1 MPTVYDIPIKILIA
15 EIADILK
22 KDYDQQIS
30 PLEWIQLVKAGVH
43 KENPPEMEDWWFI
56 RCASILRKL
65 YSHDII
71 GINKLRNIYGGR
83 KRRGPKPNKFKK
95 ASGAIIRN
103 ALKQLQNAGLVEI
116 VDKRGRKLTP
126 SGRSLLD
133 RTATQLKLKLQREEI
148 PALSKY

>member
-1 MPTVYDIPIKILIA
+1 MPTLYDVPSKILIA

-22 KDYDQQIS
+22 KDYEITAPNWIS
-30 PLEWIQLVKAGVH
+30 VVKAGVH
-43 KENPPEMEDWWFI
+43 KENPPEDTEYWWYI
-56 RCASILRKL
+56 RCASILRKI
-65 YSHDII
+65 YTYDII

-83 KRRGPKPNKFKK
+83 KRRGPKPNVFRKG
-95 ASGAIIRN
+95 SGSVIRN

-116 VDKRGRKLTP
+116 VEKKGRKLTP

-133 RTATQLKLKLQREEI
+133 RIATKLKMQLQKNEI